1 MAGNP
6 GCYSSASPPG
16 IRIKRRSGHTV
27 AAGRVTYL
35 KHSIQLAY
43 TAVIQIMSRGRRLK
57 SYQDYEQALS
67 KGVGTGHMQD
77 YQPWLRVQDVKS
89 HGNRSVVLGLKTM
102 RLHHC
107 MSIIESDFFYQA
119 EFNDSVIDIREQFP
133 LLPLNLTEKI
143 ASHIGVKHPT
153 VRGVKGPPVLH
164 VMTTD
169 FLLTVKEPDGGI
181 KYKAFAV
188 KPEGV
193 PTLRVAEK
201 LDIERLFWALHNIE
215 FKVYVGSALNKII
228 SKNISWATSAIR
240 MDATCHKH
248 LPCQEVAAALIPG
261 DHMVEALCSSFARE
275 FNVEYSDILTV
286 IQILIAKKY
295 IQVDL
300 TTPVLELGVLRVL
313 SNISDQKVTEQWK

>member
-1 MAGNP
+1 MP
-6 GCYSSASPPG
+6 K
-16 IRIKRRSGHTV
+16 I
-27 AAGRVTYL
+27 RVTFTER
-35 KHSIQLAY
+35 SIQLTY
-43 TAVIQIMSRGRRLK
+43 IAVIQIMSRGRRLK

-67 KGVGTGHMQD
+67 KGVGSGHMQD

-89 HGNRSVVLGLKTM
+89 HGNRSVVFGLKTM
-102 RLHHC
+102 RAHHF

-143 ASHIGVKHPT
+143 ASHIAVKHP
-153 VRGVKGPPVLH
+153 VVIGVSGPPVLY

-181 KYKAFAV
+181 TYKAFAV
-188 KPEGV
+188 KPDGV

-201 LDIERLFWALHNIE
+201 LEIERLFWALHDIE
-215 FKVYVGSALNKII
+215 FKVYIGSELNRII

-240 MDATCHKH
+240 MDTTCHEH
-248 LPCQEVAAALIPG
+248 LPCQEVASALLPG
-261 DHMVEALCSSFARE
+261 DYIMEAVCSSLARK

-286 IQILIAKKY
+286 IQILIARKF

-300 TTPVLELGVLRVL
+300 TTPILELGVLRVL
-313 SNISDQKVTEQWK
+313 SNTCDHKVSEQWK